1 MVQPNAI
8 KACASKAGSGEVN
21 TIEVRDLTK
30 DFGGRRGAAVKAIDG
45 VSFACAKGEI
55 FGLLGPN
62 GAGKTTTLRIISTL
76 IEPDTGSAHVAGFDV
91 TTHPE
96 DVRKNIGMVSTDIA
110 LYSRM
115 TPKEI
120 MQFVGRLSHYPKD
133 RLDERIEEVL
143 SILKMGAFANTHCEK
158 LSSGMRQRASIAR
171 AIVHDPPIIIL
182 DEPTSTLDVAAIRDV
197 HLFMLE
203 AKARGKTILF
213 STHIMSEAQK
223 LCDRIAIIDGGV
235 IRAIGTL
242 EELQTQTG
250 ADELEHV
257 FLSLTNGGGED
268 AV

>member
-1 MVQPNAI
+1 VDKPLSVETIA
-8 KACASKAGSGEVN
+8 KFGSGGEVN

-30 DFGGRRGAAVKAIDG
+30 DFGGKRGASVKAIDG
-45 VSFACAKGEI
+45 VSFACASGEI

-76 IEPDTGSAHVAGFDV
+76 IEPDAGSARVAGFDV
-91 TTHPE
+91 TKQPE
-96 DVRKNIGMVSTDIA
+96 EVRKNIGMVSTDIA

-120 MQFVGRLSHYPKD
+120 MRFVGTLSHFPKEK
-133 RLDERIEEVL
+133 LDARIEEVI
-143 SILKMGAFANTHCEK
+143 SILKMGPFANTYCEK

-197 HLFMLE
+197 HLFMLD

-242 EELQTQTG
+242 EELRSQTG

-268 AV
+268 AI